1 MNEFEGRARRAR
13 RGITPV
19 SIHTPSEIDVP
30 KQTSVLQYLQKV
42 IWKVTSRMSDIPK
55 GPKKWD
61 QTIKQSDN
69 LISLSFLLSPVSIL
83 LPNTAVYIS
92 A

>member
-1 MNEFEGRARRAR
+1 
-13 RGITPV
+13 
-19 SIHTPSEIDVP
+19 
-30 KQTSVLQYLQKV
+30 
-42 IWKVTSRMSDIPK
+42 MSDIPK